1 MTWVSATGMVLR
13 DLVPAELRRDWVARG
28 HCPDRD
34 LHSLFRD
41 RVREHPNRTAL
52 IDDEGEL
59 SYAELDLLVQA
70 LATRLSYD
78 ATDIIGVQEPDGRA
92 AVVAELAVLA
102 VGAVVLPLPV
112 GTDALLSRAG
122 ASALIAGGVVS
133 GKERSGTPNRARPH
147 PEAPAKILLSSG
159 SEAEPKMVAYSHN
172 AFAGGR
178 ANYLR
183 AVHGSLPVPRDLV
196 LVSLTSSFGSFGVPI
211 TLCCLGGTL
220 ILTRKFAPDT
230 ASRLIAEHR
239 PTHVFAVPAMW
250 RRLADHPAGLDVS
263 GLAALVSSGDVLP
276 PATLAA
282 CRARFGVDVIT
293 VYGSSDGVNCHTT
306 TPENG
311 VGVPDP
317 AVCDI
322 RIVDGEI
329 CARGPM
335 TPLCYVGAP
344 ELDARHR
351 RDGGW
356 VRTGDRGHFDG
367 AGRLHVTG
375 RGKRVVIRGG
385 YTISPAE
392 VELAIGGHPAVG
404 EVACVPVPDTELGE
418 RLCAI
423 VTVRN
428 GQSLELPGLTAFLS
442 AQGLGKPKLPE
453 FLLTL
458 PELPVGRTG
467 KVCHRTLA
475 RVAADR
481 CGHERTSIA
490 LVDREDR

>member
-1 MTWVSATGMVLR
+1 MTWVSSTGTVLR
-13 DLVPAELRRDWVARG
+13 DLVPARLRRDWVARG

-41 RVREHPNRTAL
+41 RVREHPDRTAL

-59 SYAELDLLVQA
+59 SYAELDQLVQA
-70 LATRLSYD
+70 LAARLPYGT
-78 ATDIIGVQEPDGRA
+78 TDIIGVREPDGRA

-102 VGAVVLPLPV
+102 VGAVVLPLPA
-112 GTDALLSRAG
+112 GADALLSRAG
-122 ASALIAGGVVS
+122 ASALIADGVVS
-133 GKERSGTPNRARPH
+133 GRESTAKHARPH

-178 ANYLR
+178 ANYVR
-183 AVHGSLPVPRDLV
+183 ALHRGHPAPRDLV

-220 ILTRKFAPDT
+220 IVTRRFAPDT
-230 ASRLIAEHR
+230 ALRLISEHR
-239 PTHVFAVPAMW
+239 PTHVFAVPTMW
-250 RRLADHPAGLDVS
+250 HRLADHPADADFSSLV
-263 GLAALVSSGDVLP
+263 ALVSSGDALP

-282 CRARFGVDVIT
+282 CRVRFGVDMIT

-311 VGVPDP
+311 AGVPDP

-335 TPLCYVGAP
+335 TPLCHVGAP
-344 ELDARHR
+344 ESDARHR
-351 RDGGW
+351 LDGGW

-375 RGKRVVIRGG
+375 RAKRVVIRGG

-392 VELAIGGHPAVG
+392 VELAIGAHASVG
-404 EVACVPVPDTELGE
+404 EVACVPVPDIEMGE
-418 RLCAI
+418 RLCAV
-423 VTVRN
+423 VTIRN
-428 GQSLELPGLTAFLS
+428 GQSLDLPGLTAFLS
-442 AQGLGKPKLPE
+442 ARGLAKPKLPE
-453 FLLTL
+453 FLLAV

-475 RVAADR
+475 RIAADR
-481 CGHERTSIA
+481 CEATA
-490 LVDREDR
+490 